1 MEAPTAHRNAPSEH
15 SGVPVG
21 FFSKRPCY
29 GLFSKTLDLQVRFA
43 HPPFAHHHALRRA
56 GVPVGLLAAPNARPS
71 GSLRSP
77 SVCAPNQLFKLLRCS
92 AWLIHDFAPS
102 PMRALVFR
110 SAYSASRNA
119 RASAAFAAS
128 IKAHRAVS
136 SETLMLQVRFA
147 HPPPAHRTSSSSCS
161 GVPVGFFRKGHAMA
175 FSPKRSTF
183 RFASLALRWA
193 GEAPLSPCCAPSRLA
208 ARWCSGRLI
217 GCAKR
222 STSRFASLTL
232 RWAGEASLP
241 PAPLSPAPGNAETD
255 GRQSPSAGKALF
267 RSTPW
272 ISLPLCI
279 SPGGLVL
286 PAHAAPT
293 GGKTCSIHSRRNT
306 LAAPGLFLLFYR
318 SFFFSYFS

>member
-1 MEAPTAHRNAPSEH
+1 MEVPT
-15 SGVPVG
+15 
-21 FFSKRPCY
+21 
-29 GLFSKTLDLQVRFA
+29 
-43 HPPFAHHHALRRA
+43 AHHHALRRA

-71 GSLRSP
+71 GSLHSP

-161 GVPVGFFRKGHAMA
+161 GVPVGFFFEKAMLWPFLQNA
-175 FSPKRSTF
+175 RPSGSLRSPYGGRGKLRSPLHP
-183 RFASLALRWA
+183 SL
-193 GEAPLSPCCAPSRLA
+193 
-208 ARWCSGRLI
+208 
-217 GCAKR
+217 
-222 STSRFASLTL
+222 
-232 RWAGEASLP
+232 LP
-241 PAPLSPAPGNAETD
+241 PEMQRQTGGNPPLREKLSFGARHGFP
-255 GRQSPSAGKALF
+255 F
-267 RSTPW
+267 RSAYPQ
-272 ISLPLCI
+272 
-279 SPGGLVL
+279 GGLVL

-293 GGKTCSIHSRRNT
+293 GGKTCSRHSRRNT
-306 LAAPGLFLLFYR
+306 LAAPGLFLLSYR

>member
-1 MEAPTAHRNAPSEH
+1 MEAPPS
-15 SGVPVG
+15 
-21 FFSKRPCY
+21 
-29 GLFSKTLDLQVRFA
+29 
-43 HPPFAHHHALRRA
+43 HHHALRRA
-56 GVPVGLLAAPNARPS
+56 GVPVGLLAAPNARPP

-77 SVCAPNQLFKLLRCS
+77 SACAPNQLFKLLRCS

-147 HPPPAHRTSSSSCS
+147 RPPMGGGSFAPPLLRTEMLLRNI
-161 GVPVGFFRKGHAMA
+161 PVFRSAFFRKGHAMA

-193 GEAPLSPCCAPSRLA
+193 GEA
-208 ARWCSGRLI
+208 
-217 GCAKR
+217 
-222 STSRFASLTL
+222 
-232 RWAGEASLP
+232 SLP

-255 GRQSPSAGKALF
+255 RRQSPSAGKALF

-279 SPGGLVL
+279 SPGGLPL

-293 GGKTCSIHSRRNT
+293 GGKTCSNT
-306 LAAPGLFLLFYR
+306 LAAPGLFVLSYR

>member
-1 MEAPTAHRNAPSEH
+1 
-15 SGVPVG
+15 
-21 FFSKRPCY
+21 
-29 GLFSKTLDLQVRFA
+29 
-43 HPPFAHHHALRRA
+43 
-56 GVPVGLLAAPNARPS
+56 
-71 GSLRSP
+71 
-77 SVCAPNQLFKLLRCS
+77 
-92 AWLIHDFAPS
+92 
-102 PMRALVFR
+102 MRALVFR

-161 GVPVGFFRKGHAMA
+161 GVPHGFFGSGSAPRCLLRNAHASGSLRSPSGGRTEPALRAAPVFRSAFFRKGHAMA
-175 FSPKRSTF
+175 FSP
-183 RFASLALRWA
+183 
-193 GEAPLSPCCAPSRLA
+193 
-208 ARWCSGRLI
+208 
-217 GCAKR
+217 KR

-255 GRQSPSAGKALF
+255 RRQSPSAGKALF

-272 ISLPLCI
+272 ISLPLRI

-306 LAAPGLFLLFYR
+306 LAAPGLFLFSYR